1 MRQTSHARPAQREWP
16 RDFDF
21 RADYAEQQELLA
33 DGREAAP
40 TPAEERDHD
49 D

>member
-1 MRQTSHARPAQREWP
+1 MRQTSHARQAQREWP

-33 DGREAAP
+33 ADGAAVA
-40 TPAEERDHD
+40 TPAEEQDHD